1 MVGYSS
7 TAAKQLIPSPI
18 NKWTIR
24 RRNFCVEQGG
34 RVQRYANITPALTT
48 KLSAKITSQIVQL
61 FIGDGIRLLGFLS
74 IAFALFAIAGGPL
87 IVLQGVAW
95 TGMVQEYS
103 KNDTLANALQ
113 KTFSGKYRCSLCK
126 KIAKETQK
134 EKTTTG
140 VLKTEKSLKAALSV
154 ATSETFFTFAKK
166 ISYPQIITLDY
177 RSIIQEPPTPYPR
190 AV

>member
-1 MVGYSS
+1 MVRYPS
-7 TAAKQLIPSPI
+7 TAAKQL
-18 NKWTIR
+18 
-24 RRNFCVEQGG
+24 
-34 RVQRYANITPALTT
+34 
-48 KLSAKITSQIVQL
+48 
-61 FIGDGIRLLGFLS
+61 RLLGFLS

-87 IVLQGVAW
+87 MVLQGVAW

-103 KNDTLANALQ
+103 KNDTFVSAVQ

-126 KIAKETQK
+126 KIAAETQK

-140 VLKTEKSLKAALSV
+140 VLKTAKSLKAALS
-154 ATSETFFTFAKK
+154 AAASQASSKFSKK
-166 ISYPQIITLDY
+166 NPYPQIIALDY